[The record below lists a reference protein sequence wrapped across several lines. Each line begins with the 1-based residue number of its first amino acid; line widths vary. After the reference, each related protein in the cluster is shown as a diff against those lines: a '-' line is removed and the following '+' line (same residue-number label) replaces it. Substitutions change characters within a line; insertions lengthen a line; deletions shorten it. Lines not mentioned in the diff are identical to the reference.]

1 MPVMVKAMVVMVAPR
16 GGLVIASQRCMCS
29 ETRTSYDMLLTDPT
43 VGVGVGWGPAGRW
56 NSKPKKNWYLHL
68 LFLGQNLVP

>member
-43 VGVGVGWGPAGRW
+43 VGVGVGGGR
-56 NSKPKKNWYLHL
+56 
-68 LFLGQNLVP
+68 LGDETRNQRKTMPPMNIC